1 MKKSYLKVEKYRF
14 PEKEIDSENNVAV
27 AVDVGCEFTKVAY
40 WNPED
45 GCSSLLPLSE
55 TNSIPTAIAY
65 SVYCNTVNLV

>member
-1 MKKSYLKVEKYRF
+1 M
-14 PEKEIDSENNVAV
+14 PEKAIDTETDVAV

-55 TNSIPTAIAY
+55 SNSIPTAIAY
-65 SVYCNTVNLV
+65 SV

>member
-1 MKKSYLKVEKYRF
+1 MSKSFLKVEKYRL
-14 PEKEIDSENNVAV
+14 PEKAIDTETDVAV

-55 TNSIPTAIAY
+55 SNSIPTAIAY
-65 SVYCNTVNLV
+65 SV